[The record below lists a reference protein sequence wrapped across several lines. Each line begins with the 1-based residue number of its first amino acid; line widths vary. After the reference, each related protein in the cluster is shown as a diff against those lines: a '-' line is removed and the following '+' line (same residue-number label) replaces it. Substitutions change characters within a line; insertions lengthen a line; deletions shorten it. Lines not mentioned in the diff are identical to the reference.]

1 MRKSSGFTLIEILV
15 VIGIIAILAGLLL
28 PALARARERARLTQ
42 CASNLKQM
50 GQVFQMYAD
59 ENRGDWVPRMIP
71 YHYAY
76 DPVQIC
82 WSSFDGA
89 LLYPEY
95 LTDYNI
101 IFCPSDPE
109 AAWLPEA
116 QNRLFRPV
124 GPGWDTDP
132 YDNPVKGMTK
142 YPALADYCYVYW
154 GFMIEPRDVRTAED
168 MGAVGTKLDN
178 LSTESVNFDTRYS
191 DQKVV
196 LPSTGTEITLYYLRE
211 GIARFTISDIN
222 NPAASALG
230 DSQVAVM
237 WDTVRTDNGS
247 PVWHEVNHLPLAANV
262 LFMDG
267 HVELA
272 RYPQP
277 DGSTMFM
284 VSKAAATDG
293 IYIFP

>member
-1 MRKSSGFTLIEILV
+1 MGRTSGFTLVEVLV
-15 VIGIIAILAGLLL
+15 VIAIIAILAGLIL

-50 GQVFQMYAD
+50 GQVFRIYAD
-59 ENRGDWVPRMIP
+59 EHRGDWVLRMVP
-71 YHYAY
+71 YHYPY

-89 LLYPEY
+89 LLSPEY

-109 AAWLPEA
+109 YGWLPEDRS
-116 QNRLFRPV
+116 RLFRPV
-124 GPGWDTDP
+124 GPGWDSDP
-132 YDNPVKGMTK
+132 YDNPVKGMTE
-142 YPALADYCYVYW
+142 YPALADYSYVYW
-154 GFMIEPRDVRTAED
+154 GFMIEPRYVSTAED
-168 MGAVGTKLDN
+168 MLTVGTKLDN
-178 LSTESVNFDTRYS
+178 LSTESVNADTRYF

-196 LPSTGTEITLYYLRE
+196 LPSTGTEVTLYYLRE

-222 NPAASALG
+222 NPAANALG

-247 PVWHEVNHLPLAANV
+247 PVWHEVNHLPLATNV

-277 DGSTMFM
+277 DGSAMFM